1 MLSEVYLG
9 LGSNLRDRTRNIAL
23 AVDFLRTVSTGIAVS
38 SLYET
43 SPQGFTGQP
52 AFANAA
58 CRIHTRLS
66 PFELLHEVR
75 GLQARTGG
83 RPAFPNGPR
92 KLDIDILLYG
102 RMVLNAP
109 GLTIPH
115 PRMAEREFVLA
126 PLAEIA
132 PGVMHPVLKETVSSL
147 LARLPARRARSLTQ
161 ESRLRNLRLLH

>member
-9 LGSNLRDRTRNIAL
+9 LGSNLGDRARNIADG
-23 AVDFLRTVSTGIAVS
+23 VDFLRTVSADIVVS
-38 SLYET
+38 SLYGT

-52 AFANAA
+52 AFVNAA

-66 PFELLHEVR
+66 PFELLHEAR
-75 GLQARTGG
+75 GFQARTGG
-83 RPAFPNGPR
+83 GPAFPNGPR
-92 KLDIDILLYG
+92 KLDIDLLLYG
-102 RMVLNAP
+102 RMVLSAP

-132 PGVMHPVLKETVSSL
+132 PGLAHPVLNETVSSL
-147 LARLPARRARSLTQ
+147 LARLPKAGALPHAKGSP
-161 ESRLRNLRLLH
+161 

>member
-9 LGSNLRDRTRNIAL
+9 LGSNLGDRARNIAL
-23 AVDFLRTVSTGIAVS
+23 AVNFLGAVSTDIVVS
-38 SLYET
+38 SLHET
-43 SPQGFTGQP
+43 SPHGFAGQP
-52 AFANAA
+52 AFVNAA

-66 PFELLHEVR
+66 PFELLQEAR
-75 GLQARTGG
+75 GFQDRTGG

-102 RMVLNAP
+102 RMVLSAP

-132 PGVMHPVLKETVSSL
+132 AGLEHPVIKETVSSL
-147 LARLPARRARSLTQ
+147 LARLSEAGAVPLAEASP
-161 ESRLRNLRLLH
+161 